1 MTIYKLKLIFKYPLA
16 LPQAPRL
23 ARIEMAAF
31 HAILAFSF
39 LLDPYK
45 VIGISVLALFLLL
58 LRHLKHSPYLAENI
72 MFANQRVLTAAA
84 FTVIFLVLYANSYVT
99 ANAWGLVSK
108 AMAGLY
114 LYDAYLAFNG
124 ITGLFFVNFKKI
136 IKKK

>member
-23 ARIEMAAF
+23 ARVELAAF
-31 HAILAFSF
+31 HAILAFGF

-45 VIGISVLALFLLL
+45 VIGMSVLALFLLL
-58 LRHLKHSPYLAENI
+58 FRNLKRSPYLAENI
-72 MFANQRVLTAAA
+72 MFAQQRILTAVG
-84 FTVIFLVLYANSYVT
+84 FTAIFLALYANKHV
-99 ANAWGLVSK
+99 NAEVWGLMSK

-124 ITGLFFVNFKKI
+124 ITGLFFVNYRKILKK
-136 IKKK
+136 